1 MNEKLKHLLQQRK
14 DYKLIEKE
22 NESYVI
28 TNDFD
33 MQEKYFIAKK
43 LRKKTEKQ
51 IFKILEDDINK

>member
-1 MNEKLKHLLQQRK
+1 MNEKIKHLLQQRK
-14 DYKLIEKE
+14 DYKAIEKE

-51 IFKILEDDINK
+51 IFKILEDENN